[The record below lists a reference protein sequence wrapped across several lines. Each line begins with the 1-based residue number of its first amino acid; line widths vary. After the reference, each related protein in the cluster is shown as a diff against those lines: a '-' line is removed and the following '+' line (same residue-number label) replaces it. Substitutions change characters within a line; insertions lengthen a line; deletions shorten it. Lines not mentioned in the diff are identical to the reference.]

1 MEVDDQENAL
11 LNNEQK
17 KFVFLHY
24 VNFADPKDMVI
35 ILNLLYTKAC
45 ELEEMQK
52 QAEAFWAQKKKEMLA
67 QPVKEKNK
75 KIDQFEQEED
85 PIYGH
90 QKNKKKKKQ

>member
-24 VNFADPKDMVI
+24 VNFAGPRDMVI
-35 ILNLLYTKAC
+35 ILNWLYTQAR

-52 QAEAFWAQKKKEMLA
+52 QEEAIQAQKNKEMLA
-67 QPVKEKNK
+67 SREKEKKK
-75 KIDQFEQEED
+75 KINQIVQEED
-85 PIYGH
+85 SSFGL
-90 QKNKKKKKQ
+90 QKKNWKKQ

>member
-24 VNFADPKDMVI
+24 VNFAGPRDMVI
-35 ILNLLYTKAC
+35 ILNWLYTQAC

-52 QAEAFWAQKKKEMLA
+52 QEEAIWAQMLA
-67 QPVKEKNK
+67 KPVKEKKK
-75 KIDQFEQEED
+75 KIYQIEQEED
-85 PIYGH
+85 PSYGF
-90 QKNKKKKKQ
+90 QKKSWKKKQ